1 MSSVDQHANATK
13 KDTAAKSVVLKEVSK
28 FYGEVLGINRI
39 SLDFEPGITG
49 VVGPNGAGKSTLMN
63 IMAGLVHPDRGE
75 ISIYGV
81 RPSQS
86 EQYYR
91 LVGYCTQY
99 DSFPSGAT
107 GRQFIENTLLLHGY
121 SREVADDMT
130 ERAIS
135 RVELNDAVDNAI
147 DSYSK
152 GMRQRIKL
160 AQSFCHKPKVLI
172 LDEPLNGLDPMARAQ
187 ANALFREFADD
198 GVSVIVSSHVLHEVD
213 LISDQ
218 VVLIDNGYLVAEGE
232 VSGIRGET
240 GEPMQIF
247 IRSIH
252 AGDIAASLFTM
263 DHIIEAQLHHDAAG
277 LFARTTNADKFFTAF
292 NQQVLSKAWA
302 IDAIGPADETVE
314 AVYQHLIVQEKVA
327 S

>member
-1 MSSVDQHANATK
+1 MMTGPDSAM
-13 KDTAAKSVVLKEVSK
+13 KSVRLKEVSK
-28 FYGEVLGINRI
+28 FYGEVLGVNRI

-75 ISIYGV
+75 VNIYGV
-81 RPSQS
+81 QPSQS
-86 EQYYR
+86 EQFYR

-107 GRQFIENTLLLHGY
+107 GWQFIENTLRLHGY
-121 SREVADDMT
+121 SRKVAEDLTD
-130 ERAIS
+130 RALT
-135 RVELNDAVDNAI
+135 RVDLNEAADKAI

-160 AQSFCHKPKVLI
+160 AQSFCHNPKVLI

-187 ANALFREFADD
+187 VNALFREFADD

-232 VSGIRGET
+232 VTGIRGET

-247 IRSIH
+247 IRSQQ
-252 AGDIAASLFTM
+252 ANDIAATVFEL
-263 DHIIEAQLHHDAAG
+263 DHVIEAQLHHDNAG
-277 LFARTTNADKFFTAF
+277 LFIRTGNADIFFDAF
-292 NQQVLSKAWA
+292 NERVLSHGWS
-302 IDAIGPADETVE
+302 IEAIGPADETVE
-314 AVYQHLIVQEKVA
+314 AVYRHLIVQA
-327 S
+327 